1 MNQSEKD
8 KEKIENSLIEINLK
22 ECIKCK
28 ACVEACPARL
38 FYMDNDLLHLTNN
51 FVEFCIECG
60 HCVAICPVE
69 IISLKNYEELPELKE
84 LSEENLPSYEQLYN
98 LVLSRRSIR
107 QFKDTPIPQE
117 LYEKIL
123 GIARYSPTGS
133 NSENIFYTILKDKSV
148 VSKISKE
155 ITKQVSTFVKLADN
169 EKGRE
174 ILKHNLKPREY
185 EAMMEN
191 FPKMQGILEIIKQ
204 GIDFWCWNT
213 ELIIIHGERKIG
225 GIPENAALAAAH
237 IMLAS
242 KTLDLA
248 TCSLGYLTYFSNENK
263 KIRKLLKIPEEHKV
277 GYSLSIGFPKVKYKR
292 IPSRKPLDVSII

>member
-1 MNQSEKD
+1 MNQSEKN
-8 KEKIENSLIEINLK
+8 KEKIENSLIEIELK

-28 ACVEACPARL
+28 ECVNACPAHL
-38 FYMDNDLLHLTNN
+38 FYMDNNLLHLTNN

-69 IISLKNYEELPELKE
+69 IISLKNYEDLPEFKK
-84 LSEENLPSYEQLYN
+84 LSGENFPSYEQLYN

-107 QFKDTPIPQE
+107 QFKDTPVPQE
-117 LYEKIL
+117 LFDKIL
-123 GIARYSPTGS
+123 GIARYSPTAS
-133 NSENIFYTILKDKSV
+133 NSENIFYTILKDKNI

-174 ILKHNLKPREY
+174 ILKQQLNPKEY

-191 FPKMQGILEIIKQ
+191 YPKMQGILEIVKQ
-204 GIDFWCWNT
+204 GIDFWCWDA
-213 ELIIIHGERKIG
+213 ELIIIHGERKVG
-225 GIPENAALAAAH
+225 GIPGNTALAAAH
-237 IMLAS
+237 IMLAA

-263 KIRKLLKIPEEHKV
+263 KIRKLLNIPKKHKV

-292 IPSRKPLDVSII
+292 IPSRKPLDVNII